1 MNTDNKK
8 TKTTTKKAKATNKKV
23 NTKLTEEQEIVKKE
37 ILESEDELIL
47 DVTDIKPIVKQE
59 DNSEEELLDV
69 FVEEKNDEVD
79 SEKEVDFEKE
89 SEKEDKANREKN
101 EKEFDSLPKVT
112 LNELRTIKRNE
123 KKSEE
128 LEKEKIEE
136 LKEMPT
142 VNENPI
148 QLSKQAQNW
157 KDWLEYQKIKPE
169 DFIRKYPEH
178 KYISFIKEIIQN
190 NSK

>member
-1 MNTDNKK
+1 MRDDHSFKYYIYLIAKSRAISYLNTEKRRSEI
-8 TKTTTKKAKATNKKV
+8 
-23 NTKLTEEQEIVKKE
+23 TEWY
-37 ILESEDELIL
+37 LS
-47 DVTDIKPIVKQE
+47 
-59 DNSEEELLDV
+59 
-69 FVEEKNDEVD
+69 
-79 SEKEVDFEKE
+79 
-89 SEKEDKANREKN
+89 N
-101 EKEFDSLPKVT
+101 E
-112 LNELRTIKRNE
+112 
-123 KKSEE
+123 SEE